1 MQEST
6 SCVCMCAGMLRNLS
20 SYYFK
25 DAPGLHLVRVAQ
37 GLLHAGK
44 GLVTLSPHHAD
55 RTLLSPVS
63 LASLLTVRSP
73 AAAHL
78 CTLIAHL
85 VAAHSALSCLLL
97 LDLHFCL
104 RHLALSRCQQ
114 CYDSQFVL
122 ALKASLRARCAC
134 VAHNGA
140 EGRATCLFSLF

>member
-1 MQEST
+1 MLIRR
-6 SCVCMCAGMLRNLS
+6 VCCLAEQLPHWPCRELIEAPSIRNALADVYPSSDVFAAVNAPEWQRNNQLQVCTGMLRNLS

-73 AAAHL
+73 SAAA
-78 CTLIAHL
+78 
-85 VAAHSALSCLLL
+85 
-97 LDLHFCL
+97 
-104 RHLALSRCQQ
+104 
-114 CYDSQFVL
+114 
-122 ALKASLRARCAC
+122 
-134 VAHNGA
+134 
-140 EGRATCLFSLF
+140 